1 MMVLLWKN
9 TAIANNN
16 NNNNNILF
24 LFLRNIC
31 VDLVIWMRLLECLEL
46 GAALDDPG
54 NGRIF
59 CHVDL
64 EANGVVDLGNEA
76 NVCQRD
82 AIPDAEFSAG
92 LLQFL
97 LECFLL
103 DVSSP
108 SSSPS

>member
-1 MMVLLWKN
+1 
-9 TAIANNN
+9 
-16 NNNNNILF
+16 
-24 LFLRNIC
+24 
-31 VDLVIWMRLLECLEL
+31 MRLLECLEL

-103 DVSSP
+103 DVYHRRHHHHHNNHNNNNNNNNNNKSSEINI
-108 SSSPS
+108 SVLKRRR